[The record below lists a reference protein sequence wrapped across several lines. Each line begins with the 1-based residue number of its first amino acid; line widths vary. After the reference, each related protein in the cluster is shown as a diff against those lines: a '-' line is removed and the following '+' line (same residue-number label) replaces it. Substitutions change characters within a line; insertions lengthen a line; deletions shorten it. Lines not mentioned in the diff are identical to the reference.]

1 MPRRGSTVAR
11 SCSSADDASR
21 HGQPPGGSPG
31 ATTTRVII
39 PRIDQPDVAERP
51 TLTRSR
57 VLTGYRPTRP
67 LHVAHRAGN
76 IENML
81 ALQDDPTRECLFFI
95 FIADRHKVAE
105 MTLI

>member
-1 MPRRGSTVAR
+1 
-11 SCSSADDASR
+11 
-21 HGQPPGGSPG
+21 
-31 ATTTRVII
+31 
-39 PRIDQPDVAERP
+39 
-51 TLTRSR
+51 
-57 VLTGYRPTRP
+57 VLTGYRPTGP

-95 FIADRHKVAE
+95 FIADRHKGAE

>member
-1 MPRRGSTVAR
+1 
-11 SCSSADDASR
+11 
-21 HGQPPGGSPG
+21 
-31 ATTTRVII
+31 
-39 PRIDQPDVAERP
+39 
-51 TLTRSR
+51 

-95 FIADRHKVAE
+95 ADRHKGAE